1 MAPYRTP
8 DWFSWDE
15 SADRYPNTRI
25 HQARAAIFAPELG
38 DVVPFNLSVGIF
50 SHTISSH
57 ACVYI
62 YIYNLVLC
70 IYHIYIYI
78 SISHWI
84 CWQETA
90 MILPIRFFTPRPQKK
105 IAQSPCTCLSSLNS
119 NFLQI
124 VFSWY
129 HLLRI
134 FFLAEHNGDRMGI
147 SWDIPSCYLT

>member
-57 ACVYI
+57 ACVYT

-105 IAQSPCTCLSSLNS
+105 SHKVPAPVCPVWTPTSCRSCSRGTTCCGYFFWRS
-119 NFLQI
+119 I
-124 VFSWY
+124 METEWGY
-129 HLLRI
+129 H
-134 FFLAEHNGDRMGI
+134 GI
-147 SWDIPSCYLT
+147 YPLVI

>member
-62 YIYNLVLC
+62 YIYIIWCYVYITYIF
-70 IYHIYIYI
+70 IYLYPTE
-78 SISHWI
+78 SVG
-84 CWQETA
+84 
-90 MILPIRFFTPRPQKK
+90 KK
-105 IAQSPCTCLSSLNS
+105 PPWFYRSDSSLRGHKKKS
-119 NFLQI
+119 HKVPAPVCPVWTPTSCRSCSRGTTCCGYFFWRSI
-124 VFSWY
+124 METEWGY
-129 HLLRI
+129 H
-134 FFLAEHNGDRMGI
+134 GI
-147 SWDIPSCYLT
+147 YPLVI